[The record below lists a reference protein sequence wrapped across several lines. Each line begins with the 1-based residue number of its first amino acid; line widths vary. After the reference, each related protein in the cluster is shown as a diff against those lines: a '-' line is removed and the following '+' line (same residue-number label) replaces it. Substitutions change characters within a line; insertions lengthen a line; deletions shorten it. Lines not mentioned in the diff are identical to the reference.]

1 MGTLKTTPTPPLHYS
16 LFQCIILVAAACIVH
31 GVMQGVHDNYG
42 IMMTGLIPYTGIDY
56 VSISFCI
63 GVGALVY
70 GLSQPFLGILALRK
84 SPIFVIMTGILFTVV
99 GLIATPLCTNT
110 WMLLLF
116 FGLILPFGTTGLCFG
131 IIMGAITPILGEKR
145 AAIVSGLVQASAGIG
160 DALMSPALNL
170 AISTFDVAF
179 AMRALTVP
187 FFLMIPIAIWMHS
200 LHKGLSERDASAHDG
215 RASKKVSLIP
225 LLRFALKDRD
235 YRLIVIGFGTCGF
248 NMSIIESHLFS
259 QYLSYGIDG
268 NTASLTLTVYGI
280 ATMIG
285 AAGTGFLGAAFKMK
299 NVLAGVY
306 AVRVGVSLA
315 FLLLPKSVAFAFA
328 ATALLGLSGDA
339 TVPPTSGIISKR
351 FGSTHMA
358 VLYGFTLI
366 GHQVGAFFSA
376 YLGGFFVSLGWGY
389 APLWLIN
396 LCLAVVA
403 STASFRIRHEDEK
416 IVYEGDL

>member
-1 MGTLKTTPTPPLHYS
+1 MYMLQTTPALQKPES
-16 LFQCIILVAAACIVH
+16 LFQSLVLVIAACIVH

-56 VSISFCI
+56 VTISFAI

-70 GLSQPFLGILALRK
+70 GLAQPFLGILALRR
-84 SPIFVIMTGILFTVV
+84 SPVFVILVGILFTVV
-99 GLIATPLCTNT
+99 GLAATPLCTSPWT
-110 WMLLLF
+110 LVLF

-131 IIMGAITPILGEKR
+131 IIMGAITPMLGEKR
-145 AAIVSGLVQASAGIG
+145 AAVVSGLVQASAGIG

-170 AISTFDVAF
+170 AISTFDIAF

-187 FFLMIPIAIWMHS
+187 FLLMIPIAVWMHS
-200 LHKGLSERDASAHDG
+200 IGKKESQREEGSREG
-215 RASKKVSLIP
+215 EGNPKVSLVP
-225 LLRFALKDRD
+225 MLKFALKDRD
-235 YRLIVIGFGTCGF
+235 YRLVLMSFATCGF

-268 NTASLTLTVYGI
+268 STASLTLTVYGI

-306 AVRVGVSLA
+306 ALRVGISLA

-339 TVPPTSGIISKR
+339 TVPPTSGIISKK
-351 FGSTHMA
+351 FGSKNMA

-366 GHQVGAFFSA
+366 GHQIGAFFSA
-376 YLGGFFVSLGWGY
+376 YLGGLFVDIGWGY
-389 APLWLIN
+389 APLWMVN
-396 LCLAVVA
+396 FCLAA
-403 STASFRIRHEDEK
+403 MAATASFRIRHENERK
-416 IVYEGDL
+416 EYVGEI

>member
-1 MGTLKTTPTPPLHYS
+1 MRMLKTTPTLQKPDS
-16 LFQCIILVAAACIVH
+16 LLQCVVLVIAACIVH

-56 VSISFCI
+56 VTISFAI

-70 GLSQPFLGILALRK
+70 GLAQPFLGILALRK
-84 SPIFVIMTGILFTVV
+84 SPVFVILIGILFTVV
-99 GLIATPLCTNT
+99 GLAATPLCTT
-110 WMLLLF
+110 PWALVLF
-116 FGLILPFGTTGLCFG
+116 FGLVLPFGTTGLCFG

-145 AAIVSGLVQASAGIG
+145 AAVVSGIVQASAGIG

-170 AISTFDVAF
+170 DISTFDIAF

-187 FFLMIPIAIWMHS
+187 FLLMIPIAIWMHS
-200 LHKGLSERDASAHDG
+200 IGKKDPKREEGSREG
-215 RASKKVSLIP
+215 EGNPKVSLVP
-225 LLRFALKDRD
+225 MLKFALKDRD
-235 YRLIVIGFGTCGF
+235 YRLVLLAFATCGF

-306 AVRVGVSLA
+306 ALRVIVSLA
-315 FLLLPKSVAFAFA
+315 FLFLPKSVAFAFA

-339 TVPPTSGIISKR
+339 TVPPTSGIISKK
-351 FGSTHMA
+351 FGAKNMA

-366 GHQVGAFFSA
+366 GHQIGAFFSA
-376 YLGGFFVSLGWGY
+376 YLGGLFVDIGWGY
-389 APLWLIN
+389 SPLWLVN
-396 LCLAVVA
+396 LCLAA
-403 STASFRIRHEDEK
+403 MAAAASFRIRNEDERK
-416 IVYEGDL
+416 EYVGDL